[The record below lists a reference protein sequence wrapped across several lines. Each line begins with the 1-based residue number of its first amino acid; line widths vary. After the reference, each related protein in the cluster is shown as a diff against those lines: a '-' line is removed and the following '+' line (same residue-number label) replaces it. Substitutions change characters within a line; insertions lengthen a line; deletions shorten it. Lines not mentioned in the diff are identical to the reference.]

1 MRPLSRDIYSSTHR
15 DVDLALQSLEFE
27 DERQEEALRKFY
39 LRERE
44 ATVVPRR
51 TLLQW
56 AALTALVGALWGFG
70 IVWVYPFLH
79 RVMARLF

>member
-1 MRPLSRDIYSSTHR
+1 MSRHDA
-15 DVDLALQSLEFE
+15 DLALQSLEFE
-27 DERQEEALRKFY
+27 GERQEEALRRFY

-44 ATVVPRR
+44 ATVVPRK
-51 TLLQW
+51 TLVHW
-56 AALTALVGALWGFG
+56 AVLTALAGAAWGFG